1 MSQKDS
7 SQASGETR
15 TASGNLDHDSKDT
28 QRTLIICIDRD
39 DDVGVKTGIK
49 TPIVGRDAC
58 VNAAM
63 QLALNDPEEADA
75 NAIFAAVREYDK
87 LLRSGEI
94 CEVIVVSGLFER
106 GVNGDRKIRTQ
117 VSGILKG
124 FPASGAVLVSDG
136 LEGEELAPVL
146 QSLVPII
153 SLKNVVIKHSKS
165 VEESYA
171 VIGRYF
177 RMLLFDS
184 RYSKYALG
192 VPGIIF
198 IAFVILY
205 LEFQS
210 YAGIGLIIFIG
221 IIFVIRG
228 FDLDRKVESIRHLSA
243 SGYLRFFSVIASV
256 LIILLGFATGTA
268 VFFEGCSAKSPPPPC
283 SAVSGV
289 TTAQSFFTHAPGII
303 GYFILNGQLFI
314 WLGVAVYIVTGIFF
328 SILRERSRHIPR
340 YVVEL
345 LVLGLLYV
353 AFSSFA
359 NSLVSGARSSDLSV
373 AIIMFAL
380 AATFTIAAY
389 FYRYIN
395 IRRRESQPVEP

>member
-1 MSQKDS
+1 MSTKDFS
-7 SQASGETR
+7 EPSGQTR
-15 TASGNLDHDSKDT
+15 DSTDSLDHGRKDQ
-28 QRTLIICIDRD
+28 QRSLIICIDRD

-75 NAIFAAVREYDK
+75 NAIFAAVKEYDK
-87 LLRSGEI
+87 LLHSGEI

-106 GVNGDRKIRTQ
+106 GVAGDRKIRSQ
-117 VSGILKG
+117 VAEVLKG
-124 FPASGAVLVSDG
+124 FPAGGAVLVSDG

-146 QSLVPII
+146 QGLVPIV
-153 SLKNVVIKHSKS
+153 SLKNIVIKHSKS

-171 VIGRYF
+171 VLGRYF

-184 RYSKYALG
+184 RYSRYALG

-205 LEFQS
+205 EYFPGK
-210 YAGIGLIIFIG
+210 AGIGLIVFIG

-228 FDLDRKVESIRHLSA
+228 FDLDRRAESIRHLSA

-268 VFFEGCSAKSPPPPC
+268 IFFVGCNATTPPAPC
-283 SAVSGV
+283 AAVKGV
-289 TTAQSFFTHAPGII
+289 TTASSFFTHAPSII

-314 WLGVAVYIVTGIFF
+314 WLGVAVYIVTAIFF

-345 LVLGLLYV
+345 LVLALLYV

-359 NSLVSGARSSDLSV
+359 NTLVSGGKSSDLSV
-373 AIIMFAL
+373 ALIMFAL
-380 AATFTIAAY
+380 AAAFSVAAY
-389 FYRYIN
+389 FYRYLN
-395 IRRRESQPVEP
+395 IRRRESSAVEP